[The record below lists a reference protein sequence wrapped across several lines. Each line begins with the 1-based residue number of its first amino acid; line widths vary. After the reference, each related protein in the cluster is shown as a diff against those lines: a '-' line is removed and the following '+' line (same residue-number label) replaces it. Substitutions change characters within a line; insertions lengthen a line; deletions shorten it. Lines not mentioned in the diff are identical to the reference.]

1 MMQQQQQPGVQL
13 LQQQMAAGL
22 RVRQPERTGNF
33 YKHIYVNS
41 EYRTSA
47 TDTASDFAIFLQ
59 NEIVV
64 PPDGNTRIKIHRAN
78 IPMTFYNV
86 PYDVDFQISYKLTAG
101 VNVDV
106 PISLPAGYYN
116 PNLSETVGTEIFDYG
131 IIGRINRILYN
142 GSHLVRAAV
151 STSYKLQIA
160 KTTGTGSM
168 DYIRLY
174 FNIPAKPSQRLSYVK
189 RVLGY
194 GTTQTDPAE
203 ATAPSGSPVLQS
215 PFIYGPYYY
224 SELFIRINSI
234 PINYDMIDAQDGAP
248 KDILAVIPVTVDTF
262 GQIITVGPY
271 DSLVYNFAP
280 NSRVS
285 RLRLQLTYRDNTLV
299 DLQGQ
304 DWSCVLSIIKEN
316 PDDINP
322 SQLRGGL

>member
-1 MMQQQQQPGVQL
+1 MQQQQPGSQL
-13 LQQQMAAGL
+13 LQQQFAAGL
-22 RVRQPERTGNF
+22 RVKQAERTGNF

-41 EYRTSA
+41 EYRNSA

-59 NEIVV
+59 NEIIV

-86 PYDVDFQISYKLTAG
+86 PYDVEFQISYKLSVG
-101 VNVDV
+101 SNVDV
-106 PISLPAGYYN
+106 SISLPAGYYN
-116 PNLSETVGTEIFDYG
+116 PSLQEVVGTETFDYG
-131 IIGRINRILYN
+131 LIGRINKILST
-142 GSHLVRAAV
+142 GAHPVRAAI
-151 STSYKLQIA
+151 STSYKLQLA
-160 KTTGTGSM
+160 KTSGTGNM
-168 DYIRLY
+168 NYIRIY
-174 FNIPAKPSQRLSYVK
+174 FNIPAKTTQRLNYVR

-194 GTTQTDPAE
+194 GITQTDPAE
-203 ATAPSGSPVLQS
+203 ATTPTNSPVLQS

-316 PDDINP
+316 PDDVNP
-322 SQLRGGL
+322 SQLHS